1 MGFSILPNTFIG
13 AASIKPDFMIRIE
26 KNKILYTDTSNE
38 TQEIYSAD
46 IPAHLG
52 DVVELG
58 EFVAFSRVFDLI
70 VDNRALF
77 NSIFAKDLGHYA
89 IEQFLEEYNK
99 PVSRIDTSFDLEV
112 HIVCQAHNYPE
123 YRDFEYYVAF
133 HGLGILEDDLES
145 EEPYPISLSFT
156 SLNELKTKY
165 IRVNNQVQVYTYS
178 GEGNIDR
185 SPVYEGEIKL
195 FDFFA
200 AILNEISFF
209 GDPDSR
215 DKVSD
220 EVLRSAEAVDSG
232 EEELIP
238 MEEIQAQWDREL
250 EEAKQKEEQ
259 LRLENVKEKI
269 ASGYIRD
276 FIEATFQETI
286 EKLELLEKDL
296 VSLER
301 YEDAKLVQ
309 AKIEKLNGEN

>member
-1 MGFSILPNTFIG
+1 MGFSLLPNTFIC

-26 KNKILYTDTSNE
+26 KDKILYTDISNE
-38 TQEIYSAD
+38 TQEIYPAD

-58 EFVAFSRVFDLI
+58 EFVTFSRVFDLI
-70 VDNRALF
+70 VDNSALF
-77 NSIFAKDLGHYA
+77 NTIFENDLGHYA

-99 PVSRIDTSFDLEV
+99 PVSRIDTSFDLEA
-112 HIVCQAHNYPE
+112 HIVCQAHNYSE

-133 HGLGILEDDLES
+133 HGLGILEHDLES
-145 EEPYPISLSFT
+145 EEPYGISLSFS

-165 IRVNNQVQVYTYS
+165 IRINNQVQIYTYS
-178 GEGNIDR
+178 EEGSINQ

-195 FDFFA
+195 YDFFA

-215 DKVSD
+215 DRVSD
-220 EVLRSAEAVDSG
+220 EVLRNAEAVDSR
-232 EEELIP
+232 EEETMS
-238 MEEIQAQWDREL
+238 MEELQAQWDKEL
-250 EEAKQKEEQ
+250 EEAEQKEDQ
-259 LRLENVKEKI
+259 LRQEDVEEKI

-276 FIEATFQETI
+276 FIESTFQETI

-309 AKIEKLNGEN
+309 TKIEKLNAEY